1 MDPLISFKTAS
12 SSPPTFPWPSM
23 TDGPIPPPPIPWQ
36 PLHPV
41 PIHIVL
47 PSATA
52 SGMPMHGFSFFG
64 VPQFEAAARVLLQ
77 ATPGGNA
84 SAGGG
89 AGAGGASGGVGG
101 GGIGRENDATSSP
114 RA

>member
-12 SSPPTFPWPSM
+12 SSPPNFHWSSM

-41 PIHIVL
+41 CIQIVL

-52 SGMPMHGFSFFG
+52 SGMPKHGLSFFG
-64 VPQFEAAARVLLQ
+64 VPKFEAAAGVLLQ

-89 AGAGGASGGVGG
+89 AGAAGAPGG
-101 GGIGRENDATSSP
+101 GGG
-114 RA
+114 

>member
-1 MDPLISFKTAS
+1 MDPLISLKRA
-12 SSPPTFPWPSM
+12 SSPPPNFHWSSM

-47 PSATA
+47 PSANA

-64 VPQFEAAARVLLQ
+64 VPKFEAAAEVLLQ

-89 AGAGGASGGVGG
+89 AGAGGASG
-101 GGIGRENDATSSP
+101 AA
-114 RA
+114 RAAEGTRTDSTTHNP